1 VDVIIA
7 RCCGLDVHQK
17 TVVACVRIQ
26 GPTGQ
31 VAQEVRTFGTT
42 TAQVRALKDWLEG
55 QGVTHVAMEATGVL
69 WKPIWHVLEPACAL
83 LLVNPRDVKRVPG
96 RKTDVIDAVWIAQ
109 LLQCGLLR
117 SSFVPPRPIRELR
130 DLTRS
135 RATLEQQAA
144 AVANRLHKVLED
156 ANIKL
161 GSVAT
166 DILGVSGRAMLRALV
181 EGETDPVRLAD
192 LARRRLRAKIPALQE
207 ALSGTITAH
216 HRWLLRRLLDQLAFL
231 EGEIT
236 SFDQHI
242 AEMTRPFAM
251 LLARLDTIP
260 GIDRRG
266 GENLLAEVGPDMT
279 PFATAAQLTSW
290 AGLCPGQHRS
300 AGRTASATTR
310 KGNRWVRRALGQA
323 AWAARNT
330 KNSYPAGQYR
340 HLAPRRGKKR
350 AIVAVAHSL
359 LIAAYY
365 VIRDGAEYRDLGA
378 AHFDRLTPD
387 KLTRMLVK
395 RLERLGHKVTLEAAA

>member
-1 VDVIIA
+1 MEVIIA

-42 TAQVRALKDWLEG
+42 TSQVRALKAWLED
-55 QGVTHVAMEATGVL
+55 QAVTHVAMEATGVL
-69 WKPIWHVLEPACAL
+69 WKPIWHVLEPSCTL

-96 RKTDVIDAVWIAQ
+96 RKTDVIDAVWMAQ

-144 AVANRLHKVLED
+144 AVANRIHKVLED

-207 ALSGTITAH
+207 ALSGAITAH

-236 SFDQHI
+236 CVDQHI
-242 AEMTRPFAM
+242 AEMTVPFAP

-260 GIDRRG
+260 GIDRRAA
-266 GENLLAEVGPDMT
+266 ENLLAEVGPDMT
-279 PFATAAQLTSW
+279 PFATAAHLASW
-290 AGLCPGQHRS
+290 AGLCPGQNRS
-300 AGRTASATTR
+300 AGRTTSATTR
-310 KGNRWVRRALGQA
+310 KGNRWVRRTLGQA

-340 HLAPRRGKKR
+340 QLARRRGKKR

-359 LIAAYY
+359 LLAAYY
-365 VIRDGAEYRDLGA
+365 IIRDGAEYRDLGA

-387 KLTRMLVK
+387 KLTRLLVT